1 MDDDD
6 DDTVVDVVSCGCWAL
21 LLSVSALGLVSV
33 MFYNDLC
40 FMVPAFVRLYDCMI
54 V

>member
-1 MDDDD
+1 MDDTV
-6 DDTVVDVVSCGCWAL
+6 DDTVVDDSVVDVVSCGCWAL

-40 FMVPAFVRLYDCMI
+40 FTGFCAI